1 MKSSQDERALFEDA
15 VEGLK
20 RGDFSRLEPLFIGG
34 VEGDGA
40 SRVVKWFEM
49 GWFEGERK
57 AFNEAFTCAC
67 FNGLT
72 DVAAYLMAR
81 GVDPLAGD
89 GTGMTGFHWAANR
102 GQLETVKFLIGRR
115 VAMEMKNAYGGTVL
129 GCAVW
134 SAIHEPKADHVA
146 IIKALVEAG
155 ANLEEV
161 GALTGN
167 EAVDEVLVRGKRGR
181 RGY

>member
-1 MKSSQDERALFEDA
+1 MTTDTREKAIFDDA
-15 VEGLK
+15 VNGLE
-20 RGDFSRLEPLFIGG
+20 RGDFSRLEPLFVGG

-40 SRVVKWFEM
+40 SRVVRWFEL

-57 AFNEAFTCAC
+57 ALNEALSCAF
-67 FNGLT
+67 FNGRT
-72 DVAAYLMAR
+72 QVAEYLMER

-102 GQLETVKFLIGRR
+102 GQLETVKFLIRKR
-115 VAMEMKNAYGGTVL
+115 AAMEMKNMYGGTVL

-134 SAIHEPKADHVA
+134 SAVNEPKADHVA

-155 ANLEEV
+155 ANLDEV

-167 EAVDEVLVRGKRGR
+167 EAVDEVLMRGKRK
-181 RGY
+181 RGG